1 MKSSHLSVL
10 ALAAAGALTLIAA
23 PSFAQDYTDKGP
35 YYDDEIIVT
44 APYIERETTGRD
56 VTDARIETLRTQR
69 AVETGDL
76 NLRYNSD
83 VRELRRRISDAAANA
98 CREIENRGNGVPIT
112 RRSEC
117 IRNAERSATAQA
129 DSLIDYA
136 RG

>member
-1 MKSSHLSVL
+1 MKSSHLSAF

-23 PSFAQDYTDKGP
+23 PSFAQDYPDKGP

-44 APYIERETTGRD
+44 APYVDREVTGRD
-56 VTDARIETLRTQR
+56 ATGARIETLTTSR

-76 NLRYNSD
+76 NLRYNGD
-83 VRELRRRISDAAANA
+83 VRELYRRISDAAANA
-98 CREIENRGNGVPIT
+98 CRDIEDRSNGVPIT

>member
-1 MKSSHLSVL
+1 MKSSKISAL

-23 PSFAQDYTDKGP
+23 PSFAQEANDKFA
-35 YYDDEIIVT
+35 YDDEIIVT
-44 APYIERETTGRD
+44 APYVEREVTGRD
-56 VTDARIETLRTQR
+56 ATGARIETLTTSR

-83 VRELRRRISDAAANA
+83 VRELHRRISDAAANA
-98 CREIENRGNGVPIT
+98 CREIEERSNGVPVT

-117 IRNAERSATAQA
+117 IRDAERSATAQA
-129 DSLIDYA
+129 ESLVDYA